1 MNQFP
6 PMREPL
12 GLAATMSYPVLTL
25 ILESE
30 DSLTMQLN
38 FYITDYAQTS
48 YLLINSMLTSAKS
61 HLHLPDFI

>member
-1 MNQFP
+1 
-6 PMREPL
+6 MREPL

-48 YLLINSMLTSAKS
+48 YLLINSMLTPTPSS
-61 HLHLPDFI
+61 FYMMLIIG